1 MRHNLQRVSKRV
13 REARRSCT
21 SGKSRYRSKDE
32 ATVHVHKIANHSED
46 SDHIPIRAYQC
57 GKCRGWH
64 LTSEEPSGPVPIGW
78 FVDGDGI

>member
-1 MRHNLQRVSKRV
+1 MRHQLRRVSKRV
-13 REARRSCT
+13 REARNSCS

-32 ATVHVHKIANHSED
+32 ATQHVHKIVSISED
-46 SDHIPIRAYQC
+46 TDHIPVRAYQC

-64 LTSEEPSGPVPIGW
+64 LTSEEPNAPVPFGL